1 MTNKKLIIENKNLKS
16 SGKNA
21 FLLVINARLTVIRN
35 YRPLTVGPGSAGT
48 HIFTGLFH
56 IKIDTYVFG
65 VYASWPLVF
74 FCKTL

>member
-1 MTNKKLIIENKNLKS
+1 MTNKKLIIEHKNLKS

-56 IKIDTYVFG
+56 LKIDTYLELTMMHG
-65 VYASWPLVF
+65 P
-74 FCKTL
+74 

>member
-48 HIFTGLFH
+48 HIFTGLFY
-56 IKIDTYVFG
+56 IKIDTYSELTMMHG
-65 VYASWPLVF
+65 P
-74 FCKTL
+74 